1 MPNKLRG
8 LYSPWRNFRV
18 APLSRLHLN
27 IRATMNWG
35 RTLIVLAAVN
45 LSVSNCDGP
54 RGIASSDP
62 AATSYAT
69 ATTQPQIY
77 RLALGDKV
85 KITVFNEPDVS
96 GEFQI
101 NSAGRIALPL
111 GGDVV
116 AVNRTADELERAVA
130 AKLNGRYVK
139 NPRVAVEVSSYRPF
153 NVVGEVKNAG
163 QYAYRPGLTIHDA
176 VAMAGGYTYRA
187 NTHTVYV
194 RGQSD
199 KGERTINSDNAPVTV
214 SPGDNIRVPE
224 RYF

>member
-1 MPNKLRG
+1 
-8 LYSPWRNFRV
+8 
-18 APLSRLHLN
+18 
-27 IRATMNWG
+27 
-35 RTLIVLAAVN
+35 LAAVN
-45 LSVSNCDGP
+45 VSVSNCDGP
-54 RGIASSDP
+54 RGIVSSNAP
-62 AATSYAT
+62 ATSYAM
-69 ATTQPQIY
+69 AKGQPQIY

-85 KITVFNEPDVS
+85 KITVFNEPDMS
-96 GEFQI
+96 GEFQV
-101 NSAGRIALPL
+101 NSAGKIALPL
-111 GGDVV
+111 AGDVV
-116 AVNRTADELERAVA
+116 AVNKTADELEGAVA
-130 AKLNGRYVK
+130 SKLNGRFVK

-199 KGERTINSDNAPVTV
+199 KGERTISSDNTPVTV